1 MPDYGRPLQFG
12 NFMTPNAADPAALV
26 AQAQEVEALGLD
38 LIGIQDHPY
47 QYRFLD
53 TWTLLAFLAA
63 KTTRVRLF
71 PDVINLPLRPP
82 AVLAKSA
89 ASLDVL
95 SGGRFELGL
104 GAGAFWEGIAAM
116 GGPKREP
123 GEAVTALEEAIDI
136 TRLIWSGERGVKYD
150 GDFYELKGVH
160 TGPKPAHDMGI
171 WLGAYGPRMLDLLG
185 RKADGWV
192 PSLSYAPLPKLRKMS
207 AVLDEATV
215 AAGRNPGD
223 IQRVLNIN
231 GTITDGV
238 SDGLLNG
245 PVGQWAD
252 ELTEMALDIGID
264 TFVYGHD
271 EFDQVRRF
279 AAEVAPLVREQVA
292 AARVA

>member
-192 PSLSYAPLPKLRKMS
+192 PSLSYAPPPKLRKMS
-207 AVLDEATV
+207 AVLDEATE

-279 AAEVAPLVREQVA
+279 AAEVVPLVREQVA
-292 AARVA
+292 AARAV

>member
-53 TWTLLAFLAA
+53 TWTLLSFLAA
-63 KTTRVRLF
+63 KTTTIRLF

-104 GAGAFWEGIAAM
+104 GAGAIWEAIAAM
-116 GGPKREP
+116 GGPTRTP
-123 GEAVTALEEAIDI
+123 GEAVAALEEAIAVI
-136 TRLIWSGERGVKYD
+136 RHIWSGKRGVKFD
-150 GDFYELKGVH
+150 GDYYTLNGVH
-160 TGPKPAHDMGI
+160 TGPVPPHPIGI
-171 WLGAYGPRMLDLLG
+171 WIGAYGPKMLDLLG
-185 RKADGWV
+185 RTADGWV
-192 PSLSYAPLPKLRKMS
+192 PSLSFAPPARLRKLS
-207 AVLDEATV
+207 AVLDEATT
-215 AAGRNPGD
+215 AAGRNPAD
-223 IQRVLNIN
+223 IQRVLNLN
-231 GTITDGV
+231 GTITDGA

-245 PVGQWAD
+245 PVAQWAD

-271 EFDQVRRF
+271 AFDQVRRF
-279 AAEVAPLVREQVA
+279 ATEVVPLVREQVA
-292 AARVA
+292 AARA

>member
-53 TWTLLAFLAA
+53 TWTLLSFLAA
-63 KTTRVRLF
+63 KTTTVRLF

-95 SGGRFELGL
+95 TGGRFELGL
-104 GAGAFWEGIAAM
+104 GAGAIWEAIAAM
-116 GGPKREP
+116 GGPTRTP
-123 GEAVTALEEAIDI
+123 GEAVAALEEAIAVI
-136 TRLIWSGERGVKYD
+136 RHIWSGERGVKFD
-150 GDFYELKGVH
+150 GDYYTLKGVH
-160 TGPKPAHDMGI
+160 TGPVPPHPIGI
-171 WLGAYGPRMLDLLG
+171 WLGAYGPKMLDLLG
-185 RKADGWV
+185 RTADGWV
-192 PSLSYAPLPKLRKMS
+192 PSLSFAPPARLRELS
-207 AVLDEATV
+207 AVLDESTQ
-215 AAGRNPGD
+215 AAGRNPAD
-223 IQRVLNIN
+223 IQRVLNIV
-231 GTITDGV
+231 GTITNGT

-245 PVGQWAD
+245 PVAQWAD

-279 AAEVAPLVREQVA
+279 AAEVVPLVREQVA
-292 AARVA
+292 AARG